1 MSRTPYPLLLT
12 MALSTPGAAHALGL
26 GDIHVDSN
34 LNQPLRA
41 QIDIIG
47 ATDEELN
54 SLTAA
59 VANQDAFQKF
69 GAERP
74 NFLTSA
80 EFKVSRDAQHRP
92 VLSVRSTEPFTEPL
106 VNLLISMRW
115 PNGELVR
122 EYTLLLDPVGFGAS
136 ATPVA
141 TVITPVPLVEAI
153 QATPM
158 VPTAA
163 PTVAPA
169 MASNE
174 VAPSAITN
182 SASGYTVIAKHNLHV
197 IARRAGARSTPDLHR
212 MMIAIFRANPN
223 AFDGNI
229 NRMHGDALLR
239 IPPAAEIAAIS
250 SAEAGRE
257 VRAQMATWRLAGRP
271 TPAAISVPIISED
284 LDQRVQN
291 LEQSL
296 HEMGTAFE
304 AEHSKLIDLQ
314 RMAASANMPS
324 TTAALA
330 PTAAPASA
338 PAPATATAAAAATT
352 NTNATAA
359 PTLTTHNSV
368 DTKQVAMM
376 AAAGGL
382 LIGAFAALSAW
393 ARRKRK
399 VLSPSVPV
407 FTPLAADNFTPSA
420 PLIVE
425 NIELTAAAEL
435 SSTRTMP
442 PTPVPTA
449 STALDPNE
457 PTARLPVTVNASVD
471 SVDNDETIIGM
482 TGDTTINF
490 GISPTIAM
498 ELDYN
503 LLDLDAT
510 AQHVHMPSALNEPIE
525 RKDFKERRSSIV
537 EVLRTAIEQE
547 PHRRELRLKLLEF
560 YYSAATNNRQ
570 GFLEVVQALASDR
583 EFLASGEWDKV
594 AQMGRVI
601 APDDPVFSMD
611 PDATTELSGRIVSAA

>member
-1 MSRTPYPLLLT
+1 
-12 MALSTPGAAHALGL
+12 MALSTPGATHALGL

-106 VNLLISMRW
+106 VNLLINMRW
-115 PNGELVR
+115 PSGELVR

-136 ATPVA
+136 ATPVVA
-141 TVITPVPLVEAI
+141 TVITPVPLVEAT
-153 QATPM
+153 QATPVM
-158 VPTAA
+158 VPA
-163 PTVAPA
+163 VAPA
-169 MASNE
+169 MASAE

-182 SASGYTVIAKHNLHV
+182 SASGYTVIAKHSLHV

-229 NRMHGDALLR
+229 NRMHGGALLR
-239 IPPAAEIAAIS
+239 IPPGAEISTIS

-257 VRAQMATWRLAGRP
+257 VRAQMAAWRLAGRP
-271 TPAAISVPIISED
+271 TPAAISVPIVAED
-284 LDQRVQN
+284 LDQRVQK

-296 HEMGTAFE
+296 HEMRTAFE

-314 RMAASANMPS
+314 RMAESANTPT
-324 TTAALA
+324 TTA
-330 PTAAPASA
+330 ASA
-338 PAPATATAAAAATT
+338 PAPASTLATAATAATT
-352 NTNATAA
+352 TTA
-359 PTLTTHNSV
+359 PTLNTHNS

-407 FTPLAADNFTPSA
+407 FTPLAADNLTPSA
-420 PLIVE
+420 PPMVE

-435 SSTRTMP
+435 SITRTMP
-442 PTPVPTA
+442 PTHLPTA
-449 STALDPNE
+449 NPASDPNE
-457 PTARLPVTVNASVD
+457 PTARLPVTVGASAD
-471 SVDNDETIIGM
+471 SVDNDETIIAM

-510 AQHVHMPSALNEPIE
+510 AQHVHMPSALNQPIE

-537 EVLRTAIEQE
+537 DVLRSAIEQE

-583 EFLASGEWDKV
+583 EFLASGEWDKI

-611 PDATTELSGRIVSAA
+611 PDSTAELSGRIVSAA